1 MKLNKLLVL
10 CLAFLALFQFTPS
23 SLGFALLGP
32 YESWMEQ
39 TNGFRQPSD
48 IGGPMDIGSGY
59 RWNVPVV
66 TYGFDQSFLNFFG
79 TNGVAAVEGAIQIIN
94 DLPPASSIVLTN
106 YPLDTEQFN
115 SQAEAQ
121 NLYDLKSETLALLV
135 EQLGLAQPVR
145 YIFALRQWNPI
156 FLYFAREYDWP
167 DGTIPN
173 DIVMRNFDP
182 ETLTPSQYVNGA
194 FYEGI
199 VISEIIGGIMNV
211 AYVIS
216 VDPLVPDTAVAD
228 NGLNNLLFPTGF
240 LNPGECFT
248 GLTEDDV
255 GGLCYLLSTNNIA
268 YETLLPGISGTG
280 TNVNSFVN
288 GAWRPGI
295 DKITFVPQPFD
306 SMSGQFL
313 PMTNQFTDTYITNG
327 NVVQQQLQRV
337 ITQPDFLFCAADVN
351 YGLPLVPYVDRTG
364 TTNWINNAA
373 LNGNLTNG
381 GPGVI
386 QPQVKIKF
394 NKLGHQFETFNGQS
408 VRAFPVYWGLFDD
421 STNPPVTFPAPQI
434 GTNQFTIRMWLTMG
448 NPPNRFQK
456 NFDWSLTNSTGSISF
471 FQTSTNLTD
480 WVTIFSATNDGSVCT
495 YFDDDPSNAS
505 CFYRLVPQ

>member
-1 MKLNKLLVL
+1 
-10 CLAFLALFQFTPS
+10 
-23 SLGFALLGP
+23 
-32 YESWMEQ
+32 MEQ

-66 TYGFDQSFLNFFG
+66 TYGFDQSFLDFFG

-106 YPLDTEQFN
+106 CPLDTEQFN
-115 SQAEAQ
+115 SQTEAQ

-145 YIFALRQWNPI
+145 YIFALRQWDPFFI
-156 FLYFAREYDWP
+156 YFGLEPGWP
-167 DGTIPN
+167 EGTIPN
-173 DIVMRNFDP
+173 YIVMRNFDP
-182 ETLTPSQYVNGA
+182 ETLTPSQYVDGA
-194 FYEGI
+194 FYIGF
-199 VISEIIGGIMNV
+199 VFSEIPNPFVGAMNV
-211 AYVIS
+211 ATVES
-216 VDPLVPDTAVAD
+216 VDPLVSDTAVAD
-228 NGLNNLLFPTGF
+228 NGLNNLFIGTGC
-240 LNPGECFT
+240 LIPGECFA

-268 YETLLPGISGTG
+268 YETLLPGISGAG
-280 TNVNSFVN
+280 TNINSFVN
-288 GAWRPGI
+288 GTWRPGI

-306 SMSGQFL
+306 STPSQFL

-327 NVVQQQLQRV
+327 NVVHQQLQRV

-373 LNGNLTNG
+373 LNGSPTNG

-386 QPQVKIKF
+386 QPQVRITF
-394 NKLGHQFETFNGQS
+394 NKLGQRFMKYSEDSDETAES
-408 VRAFPVYWGLFDD
+408 YSELWGTFDN
-421 STNPPVTFPAPQI
+421 STNPPIVYPITQT
-434 GTNQFTIRMWLTMG
+434 GTNQFTVRTWLVMG
-448 NPPNRFQK
+448 NPINRFQK

-495 YFDDDPSNAS
+495 YFDVNPSNAS